1 MSNSSQLDQII
12 NSYNM
17 AEVRSEFVEFEQIKV
32 TLEESA
38 SSTFELQPEPG
49 EDTLSKRMLHDVNG
63 HPNDV
68 PATKSK
74 PIVVTGFGP
83 LHPGY
88 PKENISSTIMQEF
101 YDIHDGT
108 FHHSSE
114 DIDIVVYPRDPTLKF
129 PGIDC
134 SYEYINSDH
143 FADWL
148 WQQDARLYIHLG
160 VKSNYDVTT
169 NPLHLET
176 FAHNM
181 PVDPITGD
189 TVKWEPDYHRGSNDG
204 QPCVPGAPE
213 VLETAFD
220 IRSLTSKV
228 SRASISL
235 QQSTNAGKFLCN
247 FLYYRSLYYANARDS
262 AKLNVLFI
270 HVPKTLRLKVTTTDI
285 VSVLDDIVGNL
296 LDMLPP
302 SDKEEKPVVPGIGPI
317 YVEPGRV
324 PIIKREDNVGPI
336 YIEPGAVIIKDKVND
351 DISPVYVEPGVLVS
365 NEERQGLIYTE
376 VSPGRKTR
384 KDANDDRNQQVQYAE
399 VIRHRE
405 TIATGDIVEE
415 ESHVEYAEIREGV
428 GTLERRS
435 VVRERR
441 KTKPAAHSHK
451 KQARNS
457 RKRRRQKRNSRQRKH
472 K

>member
-1 MSNSSQLDQII
+1 
-12 NSYNM
+12 M

-49 EDTLSKRMLHDVNG
+49 EFEDTLSKRFQRMLHDVNR

-101 YDIHDGT
+101 YDIHNGT

-114 DIDIVVYPRDPTLKF
+114 DIDIVVYPPDSTLKF

-134 SYEYINSDH
+134 SYEYVNSDH

-160 VKSNYDVTT
+160 VKYNKNT
-169 NPLHLET
+169 NPLYLET

-181 PVDPITGD
+181 PVDPKTGD
-189 TVKWEPDYHRGSNDG
+189 TVNWEPDYHRGSNDG

-235 QQSTNAGKFLCN
+235 QQSTNAGKSLCN
-247 FLYYRSLYYANARDS
+247 FLYYRSLYYARKRDS
-262 AKLNVLFI
+262 TKLNVLFI
-270 HVPKTLRLKVTTTDI
+270 HVPKKLRLGVTTTDI
-285 VSVLDDIVGNL
+285 VSVLDDIVDNL

-302 SDKEEKPVVPGIGPI
+302 SDQEERPVVPGVGPI

-324 PIIKREDNVGPI
+324 IIKREDDVGPI
-336 YIEPGAVIIKDKVND
+336 YIEPGAVIIKDEVND
-351 DISPVYVEPGVLVS
+351 DIGRVYVEPGVIVKD
-365 NEERQGLIYTE
+365 EERQGLVYAEI
-376 VSPGRKTR
+376 SPGRKTR
-384 KDANDDRNQQVQYAE
+384 KDAIDDRNQQVQYAE
-399 VIRHRE
+399 VITHRE
-405 TIATGDIVEE
+405 TVARGDIVEE

-428 GTLERRS
+428 GTLEGRS
-435 VVRERR
+435 VVREKR

-451 KQARNS
+451 KQARDS